1 MEVTK
6 GEQHFTTSC
15 LKFPMSHVYYCH
27 SRFNESE
34 WIIFPY
40 AAYSI
45 KKTNKFQAKTKFC
58 CYFCFHKQYP
68 CHFLLTVMFHRIYH
82 QQLRAKWKQQ
92 QEQQK
97 VYRTSYTNYKLN
109 WQDSA

>member
-1 MEVTK
+1 MD
-6 GEQHFTTSC
+6 F
-15 LKFPMSHVYYCH
+15 
-27 SRFNESE
+27 
-34 WIIFPY
+34 FPY

-109 WQDSA
+109 WQTEVADQLLLILKIS